1 MVDIKELRTYTGRNI
16 FSHKPVVKMVVDL
29 AELADRMT
37 SELPGFNEQL
47 LKWFPGLQSH
57 YCSPG
62 HEGGF
67 VERLHEGTYLSHV
80 TEHLAIEL
88 QCVMGYDVYFGKT
101 RVVKEPS
108 LFCIV
113 FEYVNEYC
121 AERFGRAAL
130 EIVDGLAND
139 RPVPIQGILEDLGQA
154 VRNSDLGPSTRA
166 IMNEARKRH
175 IPVRRI
181 GKDSLLQLGYGK
193 NLRYIEAS
201 LPDTTSCI
209 AVDLAKNKELA
220 KHILRENNI
229 PVPDGCLAGSL
240 DEALD
245 LASRLGYPVVLKP
258 FDANQ
263 GKGVTTNVQ
272 NESELLG
279 AYDFAAYYSD
289 QIMVEK
295 QIEGRDYRV
304 LVVGNKVAAAAERTP
319 PYVTGDGI
327 HSIAELVEAENE
339 NPLRGRGHERPLS
352 VIRLDGPALELLS
365 RFGFTPDD
373 IPYTGQVVPL
383 RENRNLSTGGRARDC
398 TGEMHVSN
406 RELSVKAAQAIG
418 LEIAGVDL
426 VCEDI
431 TRPLASQNGAVIE
444 VNAAPGLRMHLY
456 PSEGKPHNVAA
467 DIVDLLYPQGTAA
480 SIPIISIT
488 GTNGKTTVA
497 RMIHHV
503 LLLNGQKAGMTCS
516 SGTYI
521 GRECISQ
528 GDNTGPASAR
538 SLLYN
543 RAVEVAVLETA
554 RGGIIRKGLGYDLA
568 DVGIITNVSDDHLG
582 IDGVESLKDLAF
594 AKSLVV
600 EAIKANGF
608 AVLNADDPMT
618 DYISGSVQCNII
630 YFAQS
635 RFNQRLA
642 KHIKNSG
649 MAVSVDNGY
658 VTVFWHNSVL
668 PLLKVKDIPITFDG
682 KAICNI
688 ENSLAAISGL
698 LALGIPDE
706 IIKQGIASFKPD
718 ALINPGRFN
727 LFNMGE
733 FYILLDYAHNPS
745 GYQSVIQF
753 INCLNACR
761 LVGII
766 GMPGDRMDKVIFEV
780 GKISGG
786 FFSKLII
793 KEDEDLRGR
802 SPGEVAQILYQG
814 ALHGGAHE
822 KDLQIILRETDALET
837 AIYQALPG
845 DLIVLFY
852 EKLESALQII
862 NLYSAPPADQNWLA
876 SEVPSPATTQNSLA

>member
-1 MVDIKELRTYTGRNI
+1 MDIKELRTYTGRNI

-29 AELADRMT
+29 AELTDTTT

-62 HEGGF
+62 YEGGF

-88 QCVMGYDVYFGKT
+88 QCIMGYDVYFGKT

-113 FEYVNEYC
+113 FEYVNECC
-121 AERFGRAAL
+121 AEQFGRAAL

-139 RPVPIQGILEDLGQA
+139 RPVPIQKILEDLEQT
-154 VRNSDLGPSTRA
+154 VRYSDLGPSTRA

-181 GKDSLLQLGYGK
+181 GKDSLLQLGYGR

-240 DEALD
+240 EKALD
-245 LASRLGYPVVLKP
+245 LADRLGYPVVLKP

-263 GKGVTTNVQ
+263 GKGVTTNIQ
-272 NESELLG
+272 NESELRS
-279 AYDFAAYYSD
+279 AYNFAGHYSD
-289 QIMVEK
+289 QVIVEK

-327 HSIAELVEAENE
+327 HSIYELVEAENE

-352 VIRLDGPALELLS
+352 LIKLDGPALELLS
-365 RFGFTPDD
+365 RSGLTPDD
-373 IPYTGQVVPL
+373 IPETGQVVPL

-398 TGEMHVSN
+398 TGEMHASN
-406 RELSVKAAQAIG
+406 QDLSVKAARAVG
-418 LEIAGVDL
+418 LEVAGVDL

-431 TRPLASQNGAVIE
+431 ARPLAPQNGAVIE

-467 DIVDLLYPQGTAA
+467 DIVDLLYPEGTAA

-488 GTNGKTTVA
+488 GTNGKTTVT

-503 LLLNGQKAGMTCS
+503 LLLHGQKAGMTCS

-521 GRECISQ
+521 GRECISH
-528 GDNTGPASAR
+528 GDNTGPLSAR

-543 RAVEVAVLETA
+543 RSVEVAVLETA

-582 IDGVESLKDLAF
+582 IDGVESLEDLAF

-600 EAIKANGF
+600 EAVKTDGF
-608 AVLNADDPMT
+608 AVLNADDRMT
-618 DYISGSVQCNII
+618 DYISRSVQCNII
-630 YFAQS
+630 YFSQS
-635 RFNQRLA
+635 RFNQLLV
-642 KHIKNSG
+642 KHIKNGG
-649 MAVSVDNGY
+649 MAVSVDNGFI
-658 VTVFWHNSVL
+658 TLFWHNSVL

-682 KAICNI
+682 KVSCNI

-718 ALINPGRFN
+718 AQINAGRFN

-733 FYILLDYAHNPS
+733 FQILIDYAHNPS

-753 INCLNACR
+753 IHCLNPYR
-761 LVGII
+761 VIGVI
-766 GMPGDRMDKVIFEV
+766 GMPGDRLDRVIFEA

-793 KEDEDLRGR
+793 KEDADLRGR
-802 SPGEVAQILYQG
+802 LPGEVAQILYQG
-814 ALHGGAHE
+814 ALQGGTRE
-822 KDLQIILRETDALET
+822 KDLQVILPEMDALET
-837 AIYQALPG
+837 AIFQALPG
-845 DLIVLFY
+845 DLIVVFY
-852 EKLESALQII
+852 ENLESVLEII
-862 NLYSAPPADQNWLA
+862 DLYSVKPVDQSLMQT
-876 SEVPSPATTQNSLA
+876 EMLPSSTIRNTLI